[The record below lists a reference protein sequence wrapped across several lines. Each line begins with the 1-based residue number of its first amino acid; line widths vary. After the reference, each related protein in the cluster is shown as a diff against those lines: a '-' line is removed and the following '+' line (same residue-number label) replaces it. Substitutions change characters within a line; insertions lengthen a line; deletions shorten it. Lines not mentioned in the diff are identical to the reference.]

1 MKNSQQAR
9 TKGPRTGADSERSQA
24 RRAELVAIGR
34 QLFANTS
41 YDALSVDEIAARAN
55 VAKGL
60 LYYYFRNKRGYY
72 VAVIEDSVAD
82 LIARARSDPD
92 QPATDR
98 LRNVLDGYLRFAQ
111 GNEAAYRTVVSGGVG
126 FDTDVLTIRERV
138 REEML
143 ASLAE
148 GAYGRTDLSPIAR
161 AALIGWLY
169 CVEGVTLDWLAGGRL
184 HREEVHHLL
193 VLMLLDTFVTIA
205 RLDPVWQPPEAAL
218 ALHAAATGLPRSSGH
233 PE

>member
-1 MKNSQQAR
+1 MNQSQRPRPQGRR
-9 TKGPRTGADSERSQA
+9 TPPDSERSQA

-72 VAVIEDSVAD
+72 LAVIEDSVAD
-82 LIARARSDPD
+82 LVARARSDAD
-92 QPATDR
+92 QPAADR

-143 ASLAE
+143 TSLAE
-148 GAYGRTDLSPIAR
+148 GAYGRSDLSPIAR
-161 AALIGWLY
+161 TALIGWLY
-169 CVEGVTLDWLAGGRL
+169 CVEGVTLDWLAR
-184 HREEVHHLL
+184 REPEREVVHHLL
-193 VLMLLDTFVTIA
+193 VMLLLDTFVTIA
-205 RLDPVWQPPEAAL
+205 RLDPAWQPPAAAL
-218 ALHAAATGLPRSSGH
+218 ALRRSSGH

>member
-1 MKNSQQAR
+1 MNKSQGSR
-9 TKGPRTGADSERSQA
+9 TEGRRTPPDSERSQA

-41 YDALSVDEIAARAN
+41 YDALSVDEIASRAN

-82 LIARARSDPD
+82 LVARARSDAD
-92 QPATDR
+92 QPAADR
-98 LRNVLDGYLRFAQ
+98 LRKVLDGYLRFAQ

-143 ASLAE
+143 TSLAG
-148 GAYGRTDLSPIAR
+148 GAYGRVDLSPIAR
-161 AALIGWLY
+161 AALVGWLY
-169 CVEGVTLDWLAGGRL
+169 CVEGVTLDWLARREL
-184 HREEVHHLL
+184 TREEVHHLL
-193 VLMLLDTFVTIA
+193 VMLLMDTFVTIA
-205 RLDPVWQPPEAAL
+205 DLDPAWQPPEAAL
-218 ALHAAATGLPRSSGH
+218 ALHRARTQ